1 VDVVASSLLFC
12 VYLMI
17 TLKWSRMLHG
27 KKFARLRTTTAA
39 KLLEAKR
46 NLFKRYS
53 MIPAEILCTE
63 R

>member
-1 VDVVASSLLFC
+1 
-12 VYLMI
+12 MI